1 MIHVR
6 GDIRIEAYMNESILL
21 SVKKALGL
29 TDDYTYFDRDII
41 MHINSVFTVLNQLG
55 VGPDAGFFIDD
66 SSALWSDY
74 GEMAR
79 LEFIK
84 TYVYLKVRLLFDPPT
99 SSFVLSSMETTAR
112 ELEWRI
118 NVMAETL
125 SNTQG

>member
-1 MIHVR
+1 
-6 GDIRIEAYMNESILL
+6 MNESILL

-29 TDDYTYFDRDII
+29 TDDYAYFDRDII

-55 VGPDAGFFIDD
+55 VGPDAGFFIED

-74 GEMAR
+74 GEMTR

-84 TYVYLKVRLLFDPPT
+84 SYMYLKVRLLFDPPT
-99 SSFVLSSMETTAR
+99 SSFVLSSMETMVR

-125 SNTQG
+125 LNTQG

>member
-55 VGPDAGFFIDD
+55 VGPEAGFFIED
-66 SSALWSDY
+66 SGALWSDY
-74 GEMAR
+74 GEMTR

-84 TYVYLKVRLLFDPPT
+84 SYVYLKVRLLFDPPT
-99 SSFVLSSMETTAR
+99 SSFVLSSMETNAR